1 MKLNRD
7 YFPAIGL
14 GVTQIMGY
22 GTLMYAYAVLLPH
35 MAKDLDLS
43 LSQIFGVLSVGLLF
57 GGLVS
62 PLSGYL
68 TDRFGGRWVMV
79 GGSVFAGL
87 SLVAMSQVN
96 TWQQLLITILV
107 AEGAGMFVLYNVA
120 FASVAR
126 LNLSV
131 STQRSISIITLFG
144 GVASTIF
151 WPLTLV
157 LFNIHGWQLTWM
169 ILGAAYLIVC
179 LPIHALVLNGPERDN
194 AGVGKALAPNW
205 PELQGEAR
213 KRGMLWMV
221 LSFIFSGYLMGAIM
235 TLWVTNVQD
244 LGHTAAMAAV
254 AGAVIGP
261 FKTVGRFFEM
271 LINQSMHPLK
281 TYLLALSL
289 QFGGLFLLL
298 SFGFST
304 LGILIAAAIYGM
316 GDGIKTIVRG
326 TLPLALFG
334 HKGFGTRLGWIGSIS
349 MAVNATAPF
358 VFAWFTQVYGGWW
371 SFAIMALCVAVAF
384 LTYLKIHDPTKGIIH
399 DPA

>member
-1 MKLNRD
+1 MRLNRD

-43 LSQIFGVLSVGLLF
+43 LSQIFGVLSVGLLL

-62 PLSGYL
+62 PVSGYL
-68 TDRFGGRWVMV
+68 TDCFGGRWVMV

-87 SLVAMSQVN
+87 ALVAMSQVN
-96 TWQQLLITILV
+96 TWQQLLFTILV
-107 AEGAGMFVLYNVA
+107 TEGAGMFVLYNVA

-151 WPLTLV
+151 WPLTLA
-157 LFNIHGWQLTWM
+157 LFNSHGWQLTWM

-179 LPIHALVLNGPERDN
+179 LPIHALVLKGPERDN
-194 AGVGKALAPNW
+194 AAAGKTLTPNW

-213 KRGMLWMV
+213 KLGMLWMV
-221 LSFIFSGYLMGAIM
+221 LSFIFSGYLMGAVM

-244 LGHTAAMAAV
+244 LGHTAAMAAL

-271 LINQSMHPLK
+271 LINQNMHPLK

-289 QFGGLFLLL
+289 QFGGLVLLL
-298 SFGFST
+298 SFGFSIV
-304 LGILIAAAIYGM
+304 GILIAAAVYGM

-358 VFAWFTQVYGGWW
+358 VFAWFTQMYGGWW

-384 LTYLKIHDPTKGIIH
+384 LTYLKIHDPTKGITH
-399 DPA
+399 EPT

>member
-43 LSQIFGVLSVGLLF
+43 LSQVFGVLSVGLLF
-57 GGLVS
+57 GGLLS

-79 GGSVFAGL
+79 GGTVFAGL
-87 SLVAMSQVN
+87 SLVAMRQVN
-96 TWQQLLITILV
+96 TWKQLLITILV
-107 AEGAGMFVLYNVA
+107 AESAGMFVLYNVA

-157 LFNIHGWQLTWM
+157 LFDIHGWQLTWM

-179 LPIHALVLNGPERDN
+179 LPIHAIVLNGPERDN

-271 LINQSMHPLK
+271 LINQNMHPLK

-289 QFGGLFLLL
+289 QFGGLVLLL

-358 VFAWFTQVYGGWW
+358 VFAWFTQMYGGWW
-371 SFAIMALCVAVAF
+371 SFAIMALCVAIAF
-384 LTYLKIHDPTKGIIH
+384 LTYLKIHDPTKGIIY
-399 DPA
+399 DPT